1 MHEINLLTHLTDQGC
16 RSVAELSSSLQRQLS
31 WCLWLRLPKPVPGE
45 WQDMIKSFDSK
56 LACRFA
62 GELLPPWRRSR
73 KQRHSIKKQGEAD
86 AAAPASFLVVTTKP
100 LLSAAAL
107 TWISMLLKT
116 LGTNTVNIA
125 YLQRAVLSFSWR
137 KDPNQYIEFSS
148 EHLY

>member
-1 MHEINLLTHLTDQGC
+1 MW
-16 RSVAELSSSLQRQLS
+16 R
-31 WCLWLRLPKPVPGE
+31 
-45 WQDMIKSFDSK
+45 
-56 LACRFA
+56 
-62 GELLPPWRRSR
+62 LLPRLAFMVTARVALKGLWVNFT
-73 KQRHSIKKQGEAD
+73 H
-86 AAAPASFLVVTTKP
+86 LVVTMKP

-116 LGTNTVNIA
+116 LWTNTVNIA